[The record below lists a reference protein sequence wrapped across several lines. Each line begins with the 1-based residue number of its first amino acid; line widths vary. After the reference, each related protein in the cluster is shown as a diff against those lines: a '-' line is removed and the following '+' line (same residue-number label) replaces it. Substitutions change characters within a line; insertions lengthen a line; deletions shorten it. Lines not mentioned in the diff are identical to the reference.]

1 MKLTNRQLYDYARSE
16 HDDTNGEFWKPAV
29 FVRNYEAARLRWIAK
44 RLPLAESDEQM
55 FRDLEVFMAEP
66 HNFGST
72 NRVALQALIYP
83 YLGKTAVHGE
93 WNFVCNGR
101 TTPRTLPIPPR
112 RIEVLI
118 PALTDFTEQP
128 EDTDPVYIEE
138 REGEFM
144 YLRILSRNVPSNLT
158 VHYVTE
164 PKPFRL
170 IEEPSG
176 FTQEGYSQQLQIV
189 SLAMFGREITVENYN
204 KAQAEMQ
211 KTALVGA

>member
-1 MKLTNRQLYDYARSE
+1 MKLTNRQLYDYGRAE
-16 HDDTNGEFWKPAV
+16 HDDSNGEFWKPAL
-29 FVRNYEAARLRWIAK
+29 FVRNYEAARLKWIGK
-44 RLPLAESDEQM
+44 RLPLAETSEQL
-55 FRDLEVFMAEP
+55 FRDLECFMAEP
-66 HNFGST
+66 HNFGNT
-72 NRVALQALIYP
+72 NRVALQALIHP

-93 WNFVCNGR
+93 WSFACNGR
-101 TTPRTLPIPPR
+101 TTNRTLPIPPR

-118 PALTDFTEQP
+118 PALLDYTEQP

-138 REGEFM
+138 KEGDLMF
-144 YLRILSRNVPSNLT
+144 LRILSRNVPSNLT

-170 IEEPSG
+170 IEEPNG
-176 FTQEGYSQQLQIV
+176 YTQEGYTQQLQIL

-211 KTALVGA
+211 KSVLAGA